1 MIFSR
6 LGNIVINADREK
18 IKEELDEIEK
28 KKNLSD
34 K

>member
-6 LGNIVINADREK
+6 LGNIVINTDREK